1 MLEVWPGG
9 GEEQGNEGQGGQK
22 KIISVKVKKKTNRGY
37 FRLQLQVHE
46 MLVKLDISGCNC
58 KFAKC

>member
-9 GEEQGNEGQGGQK
+9 GEEQGNEGGQK
-22 KIISVKVKKKTNRGY
+22 KNINVKVKNKTNRGY

-46 MLVKLDISGCNC
+46 MLVKLGISGCNC
-58 KFAKC
+58 NTKC